1 MQKMTC
7 LSMMKMKKIAVLNML
22 LIILQTVLAV
32 CVCMLSICMHFQGEK
47 KKRKTMLEAYDI
59 LWEFFNSLNTCIV

>member
-1 MQKMTC
+1 MTR

-22 LIILQTVLAV
+22 LIILQTVLVV
-32 CVCMLSICMHFQGEK
+32 CVACLAYACIFRE

-59 LWEFFNSLNTCIV
+59 LWEFFNSLNTYMV